1 MSRPEHPA
9 GIFKPIERFSV
20 PDFVRPT
27 PVEHVENDP
36 AKMPPQGPDGLVVEV
51 DPKNWT
57 VGFVK
62 TEGA

>member
-1 MSRPEHPA
+1 MGKTAARSKA
-9 GIFKPIERFSV
+9 V
-20 PDFVRPT
+20 DVRVMRST
-27 PVEHVENDP
+27 
-36 AKMPPQGPDGLVVEV
+36 EV